1 MQVWGKIAD
10 KWKIY
15 DVMLDNGSFSIIK
28 SYRTQLQWILQSFE
42 QLLQIIA
49 GKKSEVSTK

>member
-1 MQVWGKIAD
+1 MQVWGRIAD

-28 SYRTQLQWILQSFE
+28 SYRTQLQWILQSSFE
-42 QLLQIIA
+42 QLLTSLLE
-49 GKKSEVSTK
+49 KKEVSTK